1 MHTSTVN
8 CTVDVS
14 HNVGF
19 PNIFGKCSPETFQ
32 PSCRIYEGSVF
43 SPLTAA
49 LTDKLVTNKLV
60 TKCLKAGRLVNRTS
74 FWNNA

>member
-1 MHTSTVN
+1 MS
-8 CTVDVS
+8 DS
-14 HNVGF
+14 Q
-19 PNIFGKCSPETFQ
+19 IFLESALLKPFSQG
-32 PSCRIYEGSVF
+32 RIYEGSVF